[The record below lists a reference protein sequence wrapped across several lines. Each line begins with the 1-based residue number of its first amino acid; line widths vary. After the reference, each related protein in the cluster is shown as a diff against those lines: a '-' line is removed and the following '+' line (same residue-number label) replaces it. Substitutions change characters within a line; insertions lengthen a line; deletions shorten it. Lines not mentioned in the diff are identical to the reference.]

1 MIFNAPFTL
10 AILNIKRHELKTVE
24 NMVIKAQKKSHTH
37 LCMTHV
43 FIGSLI
49 FVGVRPSL

>member
-37 LCMTHV
+37 LCMTHCAT
-43 FIGSLI
+43 GSRLY
-49 FVGVRPSL
+49 VMSTGA